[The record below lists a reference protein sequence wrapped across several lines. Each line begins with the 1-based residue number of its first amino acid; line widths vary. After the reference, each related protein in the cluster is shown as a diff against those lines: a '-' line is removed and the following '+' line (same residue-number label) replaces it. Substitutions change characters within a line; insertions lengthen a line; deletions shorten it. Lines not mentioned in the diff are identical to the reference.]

1 MKKASRYLYSI
12 ATILLVGI
20 LMSYTAGGDKKPAH
34 SVKVY
39 LGNSNYTGGLIAKK
53 VFDSLLQQGIK
64 ARDSAGNNV
73 PVLGFTFSY
82 GERNLYE
89 DANGRPVV
97 MTEYLSEYC
106 PGDTLSPSFQLFV
119 FRDNRTK
126 HGDTVYF
133 DKIKFR
139 NAAGVVTNTEKMR
152 FVLTK

>member
-1 MKKASRYLYSI
+1 MKKASHFLYNI
-12 ATILLVGI
+12 AALL
-20 LMSYTAGGDKKPAH
+20 LAFTMMSYTAGGDKKP
-34 SVKVY
+34 SNPVKVY

-53 VFDSLLQQGIK
+53 VFDSLIRQGIK

-97 MTEYLSEYC
+97 MTDYLSEYC
-106 PGDTLSPSFQLFV
+106 PGDTLSPSFQMFV

-139 NAAGVVTNTEKMR
+139 NAAGAVTNTEKMR